1 MAEELMRIELD
12 YTYTYDQFTV
22 FFYGNRVFIG
32 KKDYLIGQCCVD
44 VMNLDESILS
54 KIDRRVRQFIPTARK
69 LPTEKTDSVAALT
82 QERLN
87 AVWELIFA
95 LPVYRDLK
103 MDEACCF
110 HTFQRLMADREKWA
124 QVQDPASEGYT
135 ISQGMISGLDCFV
148 DSLRK
153 LRKQISVM
161 TEKYFEPLERRNSGT
176 YAEAYARFYSDI
188 RFGSIWRAL

>member
-1 MAEELMRIELD
+1 M
-12 YTYTYDQFTV
+12 
-22 FFYGNRVFIG
+22 FIG
-32 KKDYLIGQCCVD
+32 KKDYPIGQCCVD

-54 KIDRRVRQFIPTARK
+54 EVDRRIMLFIPAARK
-69 LPTEKTDSVAALT
+69 LPTEKTDSAAALA

-110 HTFQRLMADREKWA
+110 HTFRRLMADRENWA
-124 QVQDPASEGYT
+124 QVQDPASEGYG
-135 ISQGMISGLDCFV
+135 IYQGMISGLDCFV
-148 DSLRK
+148 DGLRK

-161 TEKYFEPLERRNSGT
+161 TEKYFEPLERRNSGA
-176 YAEAYARFYSDI
+176 YAEAYARFYSDM
-188 RFGSIWRAL
+188 GSVQNKDFMVK